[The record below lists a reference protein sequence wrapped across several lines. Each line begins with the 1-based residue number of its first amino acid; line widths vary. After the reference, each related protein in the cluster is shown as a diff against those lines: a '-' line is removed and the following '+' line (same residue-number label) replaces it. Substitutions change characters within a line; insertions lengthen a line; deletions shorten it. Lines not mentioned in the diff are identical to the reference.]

1 MSRAPAFWNED
12 GGCAAWLRP
21 VAALYGAVAAARL
34 RRLPGFRA
42 PVPTVVV
49 GNLTAGGAGKTPTVR
64 ALVRIAKDLG
74 ARPAVV
80 SRGYGGRL
88 AGPVAVDPALH
99 GAHEVGDEPLLLAG
113 DGPVFVAK
121 DRRAGVAAAVAAGAD
136 LVLLDDGFQSNR
148 VGADLAVLVV
158 DRAYG
163 IGNGLTLPAGPLRAP
178 LDVQLDRTGLI
189 VDLDG
194 GDGETDR
201 SAALRR
207 AALDR
212 GLPIVAARLEPREPE
227 RFAGRRVLA
236 FAGIGR
242 PEKFAA
248 SLARAGA
255 DVVRFRAY
263 ADHMAMRDAE
273 AASIL
278 AEAERDGLAIVTT
291 EKDAARLAHAAAG
304 PLARLRAASEV
315 FAVDL
320 KFADEAPIRSRLAAL
335 VAKGPDQNPRS
346 AS

>member
-1 MSRAPAFWNED
+1 MSRAPAFWTER
-12 GGCAAWLRP
+12 GGWAAWLRP

-34 RRLPGFRA
+34 RRVPDFRA

-64 ALVRIAKDLG
+64 ALVRIAKELG

-88 AGPVAVDPALH
+88 AGPVEVDPALH
-99 GAHEVGDEPLLLAG
+99 GAHEVGDEPLLLAR
-113 DGPVFVAK
+113 DAPVFVAK
-121 DRRAGVAAAVAAGAD
+121 DRPAGVAAAVATGAD

-148 VGADLAVLVV
+148 IGTDLAVLVV

-178 LDVQLDRTGLI
+178 LAVQLDRAGLI

-207 AALDR
+207 MASDR
-212 GLPIVAARLEPREPE
+212 GLPVVSARLEPRAPE
-227 RFAGRRVLA
+227 QVAGRRVLA

-255 DVVRFRAY
+255 EVVHFRAY

-278 AEAERDGLAIVTT
+278 ALAEREGLAIVTT
-291 EKDAARLAHAAAG
+291 EKDAARLAHAADG
-304 PLARLRAASEV
+304 PLARLKAASAV

-320 KFADEAPIRSRLAAL
+320 VFADEAPIRSRLAAL
-335 VAKGPDQNPRS
+335 VEKSPDQNPRS